1 MYDYNYK
8 IYISIILNI
17 IVISWIS
24 NQSNFNFWLWITKIV
39 NVNAKTGENHRFSIE
54 YIALLKAIIFWF
66 FFYLKECIYMMYR
79 QYSYHLVLT
88 RSFSFCIF
96 TKQYFALLIVRKKC
110 DTNPNYRNV
119 FFPQS
124 KECDPQFYFRIFLIY
139 LKRKRKYYALSR
151 RKREQE
157 IGELIYRA
165 LHISVD
171 CVASTGM
178 KA

>member
-1 MYDYNYK
+1 
-8 IYISIILNI
+8 
-17 IVISWIS
+17 
-24 NQSNFNFWLWITKIV
+24 
-39 NVNAKTGENHRFSIE
+39 
-54 YIALLKAIIFWF
+54 
-66 FFYLKECIYMMYR
+66 MMYR

-178 KA
+178 KAQRHRAKNGNSVRKKMDSLNANGNNTREFCNIQYKHFVAYGGMLL